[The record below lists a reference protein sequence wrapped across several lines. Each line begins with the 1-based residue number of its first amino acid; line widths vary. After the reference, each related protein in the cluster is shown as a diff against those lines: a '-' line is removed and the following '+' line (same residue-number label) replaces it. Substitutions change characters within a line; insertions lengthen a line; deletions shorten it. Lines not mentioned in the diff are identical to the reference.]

1 MSKNT
6 VLEPAF
12 CGAALKVG
20 TYLKHRVSAPT
31 KLQKSCFDSAH
42 VPEIRLENY
51 VLRIQRFGCLD
62 GTTLVVALVYAEAVC
77 AAEKICLSRKNVHR
91 LFLACCVVASKWVQ
105 DVLYDN
111 ARMARVGG
119 IHLTELNSLE
129 VCVLKTLQWAT
140 AVRKK
145 DIAVKQRDV
154 DADWAKFRS
163 GCRFAEDH
171 HAALLHAHARA
182 RARAP
187 HRTFP

>member
-20 TYLKHRVSAPT
+20 TYLKHRLRVPAKP
-31 KLQKSCFDSAH
+31 QKSCFDSAR

-62 GTTLVVALVYAEAVC
+62 STTLVVALVYVEAVC
-77 AAEKICLSRKNVHR
+77 AAEKIGLSRKNVHR

-105 DVLYDN
+105 DVLFDN

-119 IHLTELNSLE
+119 IRLTELNSLE
-129 VCVLKTLQWAT
+129 MCVLKTLQWAT
-140 AVRKK
+140 AVREK
-145 DIAVKQRDV
+145 DIAVKQRAVDV
-154 DADWAKFRS
+154 YWAKFRH

-171 HAALLHAHARA
+171 HAALLHAHAHA
-182 RARAP
+182 RAQAP
-187 HRTFP
+187 HRTVP